1 MRIFRIFVLKL
12 RGLPS
17 KIEMQKWR
25 NYAPPCRRRICVRG
39 SCAAKWADFVRGRH
53 QSENRSSR
61 RGGARYSRQ
70 RRSARIHQREH
81 IGWNEGFIPG
91 AANQVPLAYWL
102 EKEKV
107 AWFVTAAAA
116 FTYHNYN
123 IYYFQAAAAARTTC
137 NYAALVP
144 PTAQKTP

>member
-1 MRIFRIFVLKL
+1 MWH
-12 RGLPS
+12 PS
-17 KIEMQKWR
+17 LFTKREKIHT
-25 NYAPPCRRRICVRG
+25 ARRADLHADDGFAWVRG
-39 SCAAKWADFVRGRH
+39 SLRNALQSGLIFCGEEASAGEQVAA
-53 QSENRSSR
+53 
-61 RGGARYSRQ
+61 ARYSRQ
-70 RRSARIHQREH
+70 RRRSARIHQREH

-107 AWFVTAAAA
+107 AWFVPAAAA

-123 IYYFQAAAAARTTC
+123 IYYSQAAAAARTTC